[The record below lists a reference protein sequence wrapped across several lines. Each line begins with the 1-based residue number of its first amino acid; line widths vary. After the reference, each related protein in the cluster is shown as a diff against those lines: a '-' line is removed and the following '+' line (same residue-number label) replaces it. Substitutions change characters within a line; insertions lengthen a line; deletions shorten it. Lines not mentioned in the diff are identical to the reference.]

1 VIDLA
6 KEFTNSIC
14 KQVREMILRGE
25 ILMVARI
32 VEIGLAENLGVSRTS
47 VREVLRLL
55 TSECLVSFMPNR
67 GYVVI
72 SYFSEDVTQIYSCR
86 AWLESEAVRLVT
98 LNSVAGDMRR
108 RLESLVKK
116 AHEGF
121 ADRSSAEA
129 VRERFLI
136 NNNEFLERLHAGCS
150 NVPLLKMIKM
160 TTNIPIG
167 IRNYFSFSDNEMKQS
182 HIAHM
187 NILKAVFGG

>member
-121 ADRSSAEA
+121 ADRSSAKA

-150 NVPLLKMIKM
+150 NVPLLK
-160 TTNIPIG
+160 
-167 IRNYFSFSDNEMKQS
+167 
-182 HIAHM
+182 
-187 NILKAVFGG
+187 